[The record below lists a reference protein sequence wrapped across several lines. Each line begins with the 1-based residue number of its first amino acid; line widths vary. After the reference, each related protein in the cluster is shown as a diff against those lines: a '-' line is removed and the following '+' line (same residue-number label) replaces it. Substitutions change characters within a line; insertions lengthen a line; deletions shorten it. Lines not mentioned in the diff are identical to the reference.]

1 MSLERQ
7 RILWVVLF
15 GLMILTAIIVP
26 FTPLMRDLT
35 KFYGA
40 FLFWSI
46 FALVVIVCLGFIT
59 AKWRDDDER

>member
-7 RILWVVLF
+7 RILWMVLF
-15 GLMILTAIIVP
+15 GLMILAAFIVP

-35 KFYGA
+35 KIYGA

>member
-15 GLMILTAIIVP
+15 CLMILTAIIVP

-46 FALVVIVCLGFIT
+46 FGLVVIVCLGFIT